1 MGALRPISDNLRE
14 ITNMM
19 PPQIEEI
26 YEKLLWIRGDVKDMA
41 LDKTWVEPL
50 PGAIP
55 DTNKVTTNPLGV
67 EEDTYYLITAS
78 STETTLG

>member
-1 MGALRPISDNLRE
+1 
-14 ITNMM
+14 
-19 PPQIEEI
+19 
-26 YEKLLWIRGDVKDMA
+26 MA

-78 STETTLG
+78 STETTLGQKGLHKMIKAWLDPKVAKIEKILTSSYVKEITDQLWS